1 MRSKNLTSFFNF
13 SDGDDEEVVVEVAD
27 EPTTTQ
33 GSQVIPEDDD
43 EHRSTIWQGSA
54 HLCGG
59 LFNESDC
66 GTLIK
71 PGYTYYTRNN
81 CKCDAKVPY
90 CSIHCTWQQC
100 KMCLTDFCR
109 RCITLSESDHCDECV
124 AKYTPKPN
132 LIVLTDSDGAV
143 FTPNEDDDD
152 DDAAVVIR
160 RDVSSLLLLSS
171 NEEDDD
177 GDESSLTLGSRD
189 TEEEEATLDESSV
202 SDLSI
207 SEDSCEC
214 TKEECRALK
223 RKIDRVMLENSLLKE
238 QLQASSSGN
247 KRRKHCFY
255 VKMIY

>member
-1 MRSKNLTSFFNF
+1 MMRSKNLTSFFNF
-13 SDGDDEEVVVEVAD
+13 SDGDDEEVVLEVTD

-33 GSQVIPEDDD
+33 GSQVIPEDD
-43 EHRSTIWQGSA
+43 EHRSTTWQGSA

-81 CKCDAKVPY
+81 CKCDAKVPF
-90 CSIHCTWQQC
+90 CSIRCTWQQC
-100 KMCLTDFCR
+100 KRCLTDFCR
-109 RCITLSESDHCDECV
+109 HCVTLSESDHCDECV
-124 AKYTPKPN
+124 AKYTPEPN

-143 FTPNEDDDD
+143 FTPNENDDDD
-152 DDAAVVIR
+152 AVVIR
-160 RDVSSLLLLSS
+160 RDVSSPLLLSS
-171 NEEDDD
+171 DEEDDD
-177 GDESSLTLGSRD
+177 DESSLTLGSRD
-189 TEEEEATLDESSV
+189 TEEEATLDESSV

-238 QLQASSSGN
+238 QLEASSHSN

>member
-1 MRSKNLTSFFNF
+1 MKSKKLTSFFNF
-13 SDGDDEEVVVEVAD
+13 SDGDDDDEETVVVTAQES
-27 EPTTTQ
+27 P
-33 GSQVIPEDDD
+33 VIPEGD
-43 EHRSTIWQGSA
+43 ELRLTTTWQGAA

-66 GTLIK
+66 STLIK

-109 RCITLSESDHCDECV
+109 HCVTLSESDHCDECV

-132 LIVLTDSDGAV
+132 LIVLSDSDGAV
-143 FTPNEDDDD
+143 FTPNENDDDD

-160 RDVSSLLLLSS
+160 RDVSSPLLLSS
-171 NEEDDD
+171 DEEEEDDD
-177 GDESSLTLGSRD
+177 DDESSLTLGSRD
-189 TEEEEATLDESSV
+189 TEEEATLDESSV

-207 SEDSCEC
+207 SADSCEC

-238 QLQASSSGN
+238 QLEASSSGN